1 VNPLY
6 GVCSRFFCDDLVKA
20 FGWALSPYSAG
31 VEIVGLVSLVVFIDS
46 FSLVKRLVLV
56 SDKSTASP
64 LTVRE

>member
-1 VNPLY
+1 M
-6 GVCSRFFCDDLVKA
+6 
-20 FGWALSPYSAG
+20 
-31 VEIVGLVSLVVFIDS
+31 GLVSLVVFIDS